1 MGIIQN
7 SPVSDLLG
15 DLYNFWVNEIL
26 FRIGF
31 VRLVL
36 AGLLIAS
43 LFWIRDYWPLF
54 INNDQLRPPERAY
67 QVDPALLPPEISLV
81 QFRVPEYLAAGKG
94 WRVEYTIETLTPP
107 TDPYSITVKARL
119 EGQNYRSPI
128 RVDQVQFEHSLDE
141 TWEATSV
148 LTDTV
153 DSQIG
158 TQPISIQVEVA
169 YQLNH
174 ETADRVITIRTGFDR
189 PVVIWWQY
197 LHILGLL
204 ILAILGIVSQTV
216 PVFKWLKGF
225 LWPNS

>member
-67 QVDPALLPPEISLV
+67 QVDPALLPP
-81 QFRVPEYLAAGKG
+81 
-94 WRVEYTIETLTPP
+94 
-107 TDPYSITVKARL
+107 
-119 EGQNYRSPI
+119 
-128 RVDQVQFEHSLDE
+128 
-141 TWEATSV
+141 
-148 LTDTV
+148 
-153 DSQIG
+153 
-158 TQPISIQVEVA
+158 
-169 YQLNH
+169 
-174 ETADRVITIRTGFDR
+174 
-189 PVVIWWQY
+189 
-197 LHILGLL
+197 
-204 ILAILGIVSQTV
+204 
-216 PVFKWLKGF
+216 
-225 LWPNS
+225 